1 MNTQAP
7 THRPSRNIRAVALL
21 EHLTPA
27 WFAMVMGWCGL
38 SIAWLCATNVLG
50 DTALGLGLVGSIFAL
65 LVFVLL
71 CISCVLRLTYHP
83 NAVAADMRHPV
94 RHAFMATLPLSIMLL
109 AGIGVSLF
117 WNTSRTLDT
126 LLTFAWIVG
135 SVLELAAS
143 VWVIAR
149 WLNTPDNGGLQWAA
163 FTPVFFIP
171 VIGNVLAPIAGLTLG
186 LETWAT
192 AQFGI
197 GLLLWPVLQ
206 TMLIIRMAQAGPLP
220 APMSPSIFI
229 TVVAPSI
236 IGLCFLQFDAPPSLA
251 WGAWGIGLF
260 FLALSLT
267 QIRTIFEQPFG
278 LPHWALSFPM
288 AAFTTLTLRMS
299 QAHGGAWL
307 QRPAILLLGVTSL
320 LILGL
325 TLDTWRGLRH
335 GQLLVPNK

>member
-7 THRPSRNIRAVALL
+7 THRTSRITRAIALL
-21 EHLTPA
+21 EHLAPA

-38 SIAWLCATNVLG
+38 SLAWLRATDVLG

-65 LVFVLL
+65 FVFVLL
-71 CISCVLRLTYHP
+71 CLSCVVRLTFHP

-117 WNTSRTLDT
+117 WNTSRTLNT
-126 LLTFAWIVG
+126 VLTFVWVLG

-143 VWVIAR
+143 VWVVGR

-171 VIGNVLAPIAGLTLG
+171 VIGNVLAPLAGVTLG
-186 LETWAT
+186 LESWAT

-206 TMLIIRMAQAGPLP
+206 TMLLIRMVQAGPL
-220 APMSPSIFI
+220 AARMSPSIFI
-229 TVVAPSI
+229 TMVAPSI
-236 IGLCFLQFDAPPSLA
+236 IGLCFLQFDAPLSLA
-251 WGAWGIGLF
+251 WGSWGIGVF

-267 QIRTIFEQPFG
+267 QIHTILAQPFG
-278 LPHWALSFPM
+278 LPHWAMSFPM
-288 AAFTTLTLRMS
+288 AAFTTLSLRMS
-299 QAHGGAWL
+299 QEQGGAWL
-307 QRPAILLLGVTSL
+307 ELPATLLLAMTSL

-325 TLDTWRGLRH
+325 TLNTWRGLRH
-335 GQLLVPNK
+335 GHLLVPEK

>member
-1 MNTQAP
+1 
-7 THRPSRNIRAVALL
+7 
-21 EHLTPA
+21 
-27 WFAMVMGWCGL
+27 
-38 SIAWLCATNVLG
+38 
-50 DTALGLGLVGSIFAL
+50 
-65 LVFVLL
+65 
-71 CISCVLRLTYHP
+71 
-83 NAVAADMRHPV
+83 
-94 RHAFMATLPLSIMLL
+94 MATLPLSIMLL

-135 SVLELAAS
+135 SVLELAAT

-171 VIGNVLAPIAGLTLG
+171 VIGNVLAPMAGVTIG
-186 LETWAT
+186 LEAWAT

-229 TVVAPSI
+229 TMVAPSI
-236 IGLCFLQFDAPPSLA
+236 IGLCFLQLDAPLSLA
-251 WGAWGIGLF
+251 WGSWGIGLF
-260 FLALSLT
+260 CLALSLT
-267 QIRTIFEQPFG
+267 QIRTILEQPFG
-278 LPHWALSFPM
+278 LPHWAMSFPM

-299 QAHGGAWL
+299 QEHGGAWL
-307 QRPAILLLGVTSL
+307 QLPATLLLAVTSL

-325 TLDTWRGLRH
+325 TLGTWRGLRH
-335 GQLLVPNK
+335 GHLLVPSK